1 LRISFIGLIS
11 YHYIIDYII
20 KLGGV
25 A

>member
-1 LRISFIGLIS
+1 LRISFSGLIS